1 MDFMRSIGNCIHT
14 DENLCEFLGILNDSK
29 NFKVIVNLGTFGLF
43 LGKTC
48 SNVMKMLS
56 LKILTIIYKKKK
68 VFLTFTSFYI
78 QNFLRV
84 KSLKNNNLTINE

>member
-29 NFKVIVNLGTFGLF
+29 NFKVIVDLGTFGLF

-56 LKILTIIYKKKK
+56 LKILTIIYKKKG
-68 VFLTFTSFYI
+68 FLDIYQLLYTKFFASKIFKK
-78 QNFLRV
+78 Q
-84 KSLKNNNLTINE
+84 

>member
-1 MDFMRSIGNCIHT
+1 MRSIGNCIHT

-29 NFKVIVNLGTFGLF
+29 KFKVIVDLGTFGLF

-56 LKILTIIYKKKK
+56 LKILTIIYKKKG
-68 VFLTFTSFYI
+68 FLDIYQLLYTKFFASKIFKK
-78 QNFLRV
+78 Q
-84 KSLKNNNLTINE
+84 